1 MRQTG
6 AAGARL
12 SPPRFKSLLTIF
24 LDFAGLFGLTASLL
38 RHLSA
43 IRQGWA
49 RGDSVTA
56 RARRDGWRLRGAGM
70 QAPLI
75 LTANYGP
82 GVAEK
87 RRGLAG
93 TGV

>member
-12 SPPRFKSLLTIF
+12 SPPRFKSSLTIF
-24 LDFAGLFGLTASLL
+24 LDFAGLFWCTVSLL
-38 RHLSA
+38 RHLRA

-56 RARRDGWRLRGAGM
+56 WARGDDWRLRGAGM
-70 QAPLI
+70 HAPPI
-75 LTANYGP
+75 LTAD
-82 GVAEK
+82 
-87 RRGLAG
+87 
-93 TGV
+93 